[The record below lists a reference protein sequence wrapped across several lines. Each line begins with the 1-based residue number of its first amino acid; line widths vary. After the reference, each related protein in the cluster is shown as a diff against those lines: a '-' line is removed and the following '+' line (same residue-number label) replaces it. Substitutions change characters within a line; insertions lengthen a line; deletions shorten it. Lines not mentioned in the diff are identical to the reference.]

1 MKLFIATLYL
11 LTTILSAAF
20 HSQIDAFNTK
30 SKAVVELSNSTDCCS
45 TDSTHNQSD
54 SECNVCHLGHCSS
67 ILAVNI
73 ASDLNLFAQTYPIVS
88 VRQNLKNYHFEIL
101 RPPIV

>member
-20 HSQIDAFNTK
+20 HSQIDAFNSK
-30 SKAVVELSNSTDCCS
+30 SKAVAEFSTSADCCN
-45 TDSTHNQSD
+45 TNSTHNESD

-67 ILAVNI
+67 LLAVNSI
-73 ASDLNLFAQTYPIVS
+73 SDLKLFSQTYPIVS